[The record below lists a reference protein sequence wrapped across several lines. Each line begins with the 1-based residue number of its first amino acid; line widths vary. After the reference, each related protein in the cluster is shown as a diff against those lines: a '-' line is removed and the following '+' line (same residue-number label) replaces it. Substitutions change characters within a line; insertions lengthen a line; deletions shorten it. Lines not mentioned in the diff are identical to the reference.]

1 MLCSNEMQAQNRQ
14 KNLNQAELL
23 RNYIGI
29 WKAEVGKDTTYWFE
43 FTAYGENALAVS
55 FKMKAKDKIIFQ
67 NKQLWAYDSQTKKII
82 GVELERDSGI
92 MILYI
97 CEFVSEN
104 VLQGVAIS
112 DITHPE
118 IVSEKFYEEFK
129 SPDMYIQNFTE
140 NNQKISI
147 TFKRINK

>member
-1 MLCSNEMQAQNRQ
+1 MQAQNSH

-23 RNYIGI
+23 RKYIGV
-29 WKAEVGKDTTYWFE
+29 WKAEVGKDTTNWFE
-43 FTAYGENALAVS
+43 FAAYGENALTGN
-55 FKMKAKDKIIFQ
+55 FKMKVKDKIIFQ
-67 NKQLWAYDSQTKKII
+67 NKQLWGYDSKANKII
-82 GVELERDSGI
+82 GVELERDSGM

-97 CEFVSEN
+97 CGFVSEN
-104 VLQGVAIS
+104 VLEGVAIRN
-112 DITHPE
+112 ITHPE

-147 TFKRINK
+147 TFKRIK